1 MTQEGDSPFHI
12 LVAVGEPDQLSPL
25 LTLACMLTQA
35 EGGEATLLCVT
46 PDGACPAWLQVPA
59 YCDNLPVTLDV
70 RAGRDTGQVI
80 LQAAR
85 EVDADLILL
94 GWSGEARSRHYLL
107 GSTLDP
113 VTRYAPCDIAVLRAD
128 ELGAVRRVLIPAEGG
143 PHAARAVALALQLSP
158 DVQVTALNIVR
169 EAMGSV
175 GVAAGYEKLRDVL
188 EPWQDDPRVHA
199 KVVRASG
206 IIEGILTEAA
216 AGYDLMLIGGS
227 DESYI
232 DRKLFGNVPQTVAAQ
247 AAVPTIIVRRRAG
260 PVRTLVRQ
268 AQRWLAGIQGPI
280 TASAQ
285 VQAYREVR
293 NGARAG
299 TDFYVLIALAA
310 AIATL
315 GLQMNSPA
323 VIIGAMII
331 APLMS
336 AIFGVS
342 MGVVQGDA
350 QLLLRSIGTTLRGAG
365 LAIAIG
371 ALISWIEPIDRIT
384 PEILARTQP
393 TLMDLSVALI
403 SGIAGAY
410 AQCRRNVIGAVA
422 GVAIAVA
429 LVPPLATAGIGL
441 SMGSGSI
448 SGGALLLFV
457 TNLGAITLAGSL
469 IFMFF
474 GFRPD
479 PGRRMGVFVRA
490 IVGVLVLLA
499 AISVPLAWLSVN
511 SVRSI
516 ALQQNIEEAL
526 AAWIGEMDGVALE
539 RYEVTAGDGKTEAL
553 RLSVEVKAARP
564 LSEQKAAALQ
574 ERIAARLGRPVD
586 LVLSVTSITEL
597 RSPGEP

>member
-1 MTQEGDSPFHI
+1 MTQENRVNSHI
-12 LVAVGEPDQLSPL
+12 LVAVGEPAQLSPF
-25 LTLACMLTQA
+25 LTLACKLTQA
-35 EGGEATLLCVT
+35 EGGTATLLCVT
-46 PDGACPAWLQVPA
+46 PDGTRPAWLQVPA
-59 YCDNLPVTLDV
+59 HCSDLPVTLDV
-70 RAGRDTGQVI
+70 RAGNDTGQVI
-80 LQAAR
+80 LKAAR

-94 GWSGEARSRHYLL
+94 GWSGEAGPRRYLL

-113 VTRYAPCDIAVLRAD
+113 VARYAPCDIAVLRAD
-128 ELGAVRRVLIPAEGG
+128 ELGEVRRVLIPAEGG
-143 PHAARAVALALQLSP
+143 PHAARAIALALQLP
-158 DVQVTALNIVR
+158 ADVQVTALNIVR
-169 EAMGSV
+169 DVMGSV
-175 GVAAGYEKLRDVL
+175 GIAAGYEKLRSVL
-188 EPWQDDPRVHA
+188 EPWENDPRIHA

-232 DRKLFGNVPQTVAAQ
+232 DRKLFGNVPQTVAGEAV
-247 AAVPTIIVRRRAG
+247 VPTIIVRRRAG

-285 VQAYREVR
+285 VEAYREVR

-310 AIATL
+310 AIAAL

-336 AIFGVS
+336 AIFGIS

-350 QLLLRSIGTTLRGAG
+350 RLLLRSISTTLRGAS

-371 ALISWIEPIDRIT
+371 ALISWIVPLDQIT
-384 PEILARTQP
+384 PETLARTQP
-393 TLMDLSVALI
+393 TLMDLSVALV

-410 AQCRRNVIGAVA
+410 AQCRRNVLGAIA

-429 LVPPLATAGIGL
+429 LVPPLATVGIGL
-441 SMGSGSI
+441 SIGSGSI
-448 SGGALLLFV
+448 AGGALLLFI
-457 TNLGAITLAGSL
+457 TNLSAITFAGSL
-469 IFMFF
+469 IFLFF

-479 PGRRMGVFVRA
+479 PGRRIRVFVRA

-499 AISVPLAWLSVN
+499 AISVPLALLSAN
-511 SVRSI
+511 AFRSAI
-516 ALQQNIEEAL
+516 LQQSLQEAL
-526 AAWIGEMDGVALE
+526 DAEIGKMEGVELEM
-539 RYEVTAGDGKTEAL
+539 YEIVSGGGKNQTLHLDIEL
-553 RLSVEVKAARP
+553 KAVRP
-564 LSEQKAAALQ
+564 LSEQEAADLQ
-574 ERIAARLGRPVD
+574 EQIAARLGHPVD
-586 LVLSVTSITEL
+586 LALSITPITRL
-597 RSPGEP
+597 KAPNSP